1 MIADRDSRA
10 TDHPANVAKFGWRTA
25 TSNTPRTAGSSRPGD
40 RKFRRVGRTGSMCS
54 LHIRRTCVI
63 VTTFFFFFVNKR
75 PNARETRTSHVSRFV
90 RSNDFSLGSTGEHS
104 RGLLHG
110 ASGAVPRP
118 YTDRRENRTPH
129 QEKPGETGLI

>member
-63 VTTFFFFFVNKR
+63 VTTFFFFFFVNKR

-90 RSNDFSLGSTGEHS
+90 RSNDFFVGLHRRTLPGSS
-104 RGLLHG
+104 ARSVRRCS
-110 ASGAVPRP
+110 AAVHRP
-118 YTDRRENRTPH
+118 AGKPNPS
-129 QEKPGETGLI
+129 PGETGLI